1 MLFYPIKLVKKIS
14 QISSTILATL
24 LTLSIGNSVE
34 AASITWSNGPNFG
47 GAEGFKSI
55 DTTGSLVEAVN
66 LGSTGPLTVDP
77 TGLNIRFTPEDKLD
91 EPFFSSGSPGSND
104 TAWNTIIN
112 ETDTNLSNGT
122 FDNFFTDLTVGQK
135 YQVQLFASDT
145 RLAGNIPTR
154 TQYFHDGLGN
164 QSSTFVQSSFTSI
177 IGTFTA
183 DATTQSLGIWASSN
197 GIGGNNPILNAYVL
211 RDITPTENT
220 TSVPE
225 PTSTLAVLGVVGTG
239 LLASRRKR

>member
-1 MLFYPIKLVKKIS
+1 MKNIS

-47 GAEGFKSI
+47 GVEGFESI

-66 LGSTGPLTVDP
+66 LGRTGPLTVDP
-77 TGLNIRFTPEDKLD
+77 TGLNITFTPEDKLGAY
-91 EPFFSSGSPGSND
+91 FFMSGSPSSND
-104 TAWNTIIN
+104 SAWNTIIN
-112 ETDTNLSNGT
+112 EADFNGFNGT
-122 FDNFFTDLTVGQK
+122 FDNFFTDLTVGQT

-145 RLAGNIPTR
+145 RLGGNIPTR

-164 QSSTFVQSSFTSI
+164 QSSTFLQSSFTSI

-183 DATTQSLGIWASSN
+183 DATTQSLGISASSN
-197 GIGGNNPILNAYVL
+197 GIGGNDPILSAYVL

-225 PTSTLAVLGVVGTG
+225 PTSTLALLGAAGTG